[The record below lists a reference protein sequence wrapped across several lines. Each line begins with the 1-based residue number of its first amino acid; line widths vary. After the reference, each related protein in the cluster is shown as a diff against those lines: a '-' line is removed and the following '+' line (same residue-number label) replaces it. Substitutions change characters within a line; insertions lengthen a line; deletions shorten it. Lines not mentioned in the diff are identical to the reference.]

1 MRPLAMVLGLFC
13 VAVSSTQAKDFSVTS
28 PDGETTFTFSDNNQL
43 AHYTV
48 RYKGDT
54 LIRPSKLGFTFENAQ
69 PMYRHFRVEKV
80 SEDSLDTRWEQPWGE
95 QRVIRNHYNEL
106 AVRFTHTDDKNRSF
120 VVRARV
126 FDDGIG
132 FRYEM
137 PDNGDIAITRELTQ
151 FHLTDSHRAT
161 AYWIPGQ
168 SQQRYEYVYRET
180 PLSDVD
186 LAHTPFTVK
195 YDNGTH
201 VAIHE
206 AALVDY
212 AGMSL
217 QQLEMGRLE
226 ARLAPR
232 ADGTLVH
239 KSGSFTTPWRTVTIG
254 DQAVDL
260 VNSYIALNL
269 NEPNK
274 LGNVDWVNPGKYI
287 GIWWG
292 MHISKFSWGSGENHG
307 ATTER
312 TIEYMDFAAKHGFD
326 GVLVEGWNKG
336 WDGDWMAN
344 SEIFSFTESYPDFDL
359 KKVTDHG
366 KEVGVKLI
374 GHHETSGG
382 ITNYEAQM
390 EDAFALYQKR
400 GVAQIKTGYVNYGQ
414 NLKVVDEKGVMRYE
428 FTDSQPVVNHFLHN
442 VKTAAKYE
450 LSINTH
456 ESVKDTGL
464 RRTYPNWIARE
475 SARGQEYNSGWSAPN
490 PAEHVPMLAFTRML
504 SGPMD
509 FTPGIFNLDYT
520 REENGG
526 MEAGAGDI
534 MRPISTLTKQLA
546 EYVVLYSPIQMAA
559 DLPENYEA
567 RPDAFQFIKDVPTD
581 WEETRALQGEV
592 GDYVVIARKEKKHR
606 HYSGRDWY
614 LGAITNEDARTIAV
628 PLTFLD
634 EGVTYEAQIYRDARK
649 TDWRNNP
656 YAMVIESKKVR
667 KGDALNLRL
676 AAAGGLAVR
685 FKAL

>member
-1 MRPLAMVLGLFC
+1 MRLLAGIISSLG
-13 VAVSSTQAKDFSVTS
+13 VAVFTAQAAEFSVSS
-28 PDGETTFTFSDNNQL
+28 PDGETTFTFSDANDL
-43 AHYTV
+43 AHYTIE
-48 RYKGDT
+48 YQGDT
-54 LIRPSKLGFTFENAQ
+54 LIRPSKLGFTFEKAK
-69 PMYRHFRVEKV
+69 PMYRHFKVEKV
-80 SEDSLDTRWEQPWGE
+80 SQDSHDSTWEQPWGE

-106 AVRFTHTDDKNRSF
+106 AVRFTHTEDAERNF

-126 FDDGIG
+126 FDDGVG

-168 SQQRYEYVYRET
+168 SQQRYEYIYRET
-180 PLSDVD
+180 ALNDVD

-195 YDNGTH
+195 YQSGTH

-217 QQLEMGRLE
+217 QHMEMGRFE
-226 ARLAPR
+226 AKLAPR
-232 ADGTLVH
+232 SDGTLVH
-239 KSGSFTTPWRTVTIG
+239 QSGSFTTPWRTITIG
-254 DQAVDL
+254 DEAVDL
-260 VNSYIALNL
+260 INSYIALNL

-274 LGNVDWVNPGKYI
+274 LGDVDWVNPGKYV

-382 ITNYEAQM
+382 ITNYEEQM
-390 EDAFALYQKR
+390 EDAFALYQKH
-400 GVAQIKTGYVNYGQ
+400 GVEQIKTGYVNYGQ
-414 NLKVVDEKGVMRYE
+414 NLKVVDDNGIMRYE
-428 FTDSQPVVNHFLHN
+428 FTDSQPVVNHFVHN
-442 VKTAAKYE
+442 VKTAAKYQ

-509 FTPGIFNLDYT
+509 FTPGIFNLDYK

-526 MEAGAGDI
+526 MEAGAGDV

-567 RPDAFQFIKDVPTD
+567 KPDAFQFIKDVPTD

-592 GDYVVIARKEKKHR
+592 GDFVVIARKEKKYR
-606 HYSGRDWY
+606 NFSGRDWY
-614 LGAITNEDARTIAV
+614 LGAITNEDARTVSV
-628 PLTFLD
+628 PLSFLD
-634 EGVTYEAQIYRDARK
+634 EGVSYEAQIYRDNK
-649 TDWRNNP
+649 QTDWRDNP
-656 YAMVIESKKVR
+656 YAMTIETKKVS
-667 KGDALNLRL
+667 KGDELKIRL
-676 AAAGGLAVR
+676 AAAGGLAIR

>member
-1 MRPLAMVLGLFC
+1 MRSLAAILCLLGI
-13 VAVSSTQAKDFSVTS
+13 AVPAAQAADFSVSS
-28 PDGETTFTFSDNNQL
+28 PDGDTTFTFSDSNEL

-48 RYKGDT
+48 KYKGET
-54 LIRPSKLGFTFENAQ
+54 LIRPSKLGFTFENAK
-69 PMYRHFRVEKV
+69 PMYRHFHIEKV
-80 SEDSLDTRWEQPWGE
+80 SDDSHNSTWEQPWGE
-95 QRVIRNHYNEL
+95 QRTIRNHYNEL
-106 AVRFTHTDDKNRSF
+106 AVRFTHNEDDARSF

-132 FRYEM
+132 FRYEV

-151 FHLTDSHRAT
+151 FHLADSHRAT

-186 LAHTPFTVK
+186 LAHTPFTVE
-195 YDNGTH
+195 YNNGTH

-217 QQLEMGRLE
+217 HHLEMGRIE
-226 ARLAPR
+226 AKLAPR
-232 ADGTLVH
+232 SDGTLVH
-239 KSGSFTTPWRTVTIG
+239 KSGRFSTPWRTITIG
-254 DQAVDL
+254 DKAVDL
-260 VNSYIALNL
+260 INSYIALNL

-274 LGNVDWVNPGKYI
+274 LGKVDWVNPGKYV

-307 ATTER
+307 ATTSR
-312 TIEYMDFAAKHGFD
+312 TIEYMDFAAEHGFD

-366 KEVGVKLI
+366 EEVGVKLI

-382 ITNYEAQM
+382 ITNYEEQM

-400 GVAQIKTGYVNYGQ
+400 GVEQIKTGYVNYGQ
-414 NLKVVDEKGVMRYE
+414 NLKVVDEQGIMRYE

-442 VKTAAKYE
+442 VTTAAKYN

-504 SGPMD
+504 AGPMD
-509 FTPGIFNLDYT
+509 FTPGIFNLDYK
-520 REENGG
+520 RDDNGG
-526 MEAGAGDI
+526 MEAGAGDV

-559 DLPENYEA
+559 DLPENYA
-567 RPDAFQFIKDVPTD
+567 AKPDAFQFIKDVPTD

-592 GDYVVIARKEKKHR
+592 GDFVVIARKEKQHR
-606 HYSGRDWY
+606 NYSGRDWY
-614 LGAITNEDARTIAV
+614 LGAITNDEGRTIAV
-628 PLTFLD
+628 PLTFLED
-634 EGVTYEAQIYRDARK
+634 GVTYEAQIYRDTK
-649 TDWRNNP
+649 QTDWRNNP
-656 YAMVIESKKVR
+656 YAMAIERREVT
-667 KGDALNLRL
+667 KGDALTVRL

-685 FKAL
+685 FRAL